1 MGTYNALG
9 SPANYTLGGLRFFF
23 DEIISGV
30 NQGYL
35 YLGNV
40 VTGGLTPTVDN
51 LDHFTAKSGKR
62 LKDRRVVREVGMAFN
77 FTLDEPNAA
86 AMNLFM
92 FGAGISDVA
101 AAPATAVVGM
111 PAIAEFHEGVILP
124 HKGAT
129 TIVVKDTAPVPAT
142 LVLNTDYSVVDVLGY
157 KKVLPISGGALSAGD
172 GFTVDYSYAKPA
184 HRTFKPATRTLRE
197 GRALIQGVSD
207 IGNEFEYEIA
217 YCSLAPS
224 GDFTFNDQD
233 WSQFQF
239 TLEILDN
246 SSVDS
251 TTPFGEIRHHGT
263 GQDI

>member
-1 MGTYNALG
+1 MGTYNPLG
-9 SPANYTLGGLRFFF
+9 SPANYTIGGLRFFF
-23 DEIISGV
+23 DEIVSGV

-40 VTGGLTPTVDN
+40 VTGALAPTVDN

-77 FTLDEPNAA
+77 VTLDEPNAA

-92 FGAGISDVA
+92 FGAGVSDVV
-101 AAPATAVVGM
+101 AAPAVAVTDLPGIV
-111 PAIAEFHEGVILP
+111 EYHEGVIIP

-129 TIVVKDTAPVPAT
+129 AITVTQGVTPA
-142 LVLNTDYSVVDVLGY
+142 VLNTDYTIVDVLGY
-157 KKVLPISGGALSAGD
+157 KKVLPKSGSLVLTAGAVMLI
-172 GFTVDYSYAKPA
+172 DYTYAKPA
-184 HRTFKPATRTLRE
+184 HQTFKPATRTLRE
-197 GRALIQGVSD
+197 GRAMIQGVSD

-217 YCSLAPS
+217 YCSLAPNGEFS
-224 GDFTFNDQD
+224 YNDQD

-246 SSVDS
+246 SSVDVA
-251 TTPFGEIRHHGT
+251 TPFGTIRHHGT

>member
-1 MGTYNALG
+1 MGIHHQLG
-9 SPANYTLGGLRFFF
+9 APENYTIGGLRFFF
-23 DEIISGV
+23 DEIINTV

-62 LKDRRVVREVGMAFN
+62 LKDRRVTREVSMAFN
-77 FTLDEPNAA
+77 FTLDEPNVF

-92 FGAGISDVA
+92 YGAGVSKVA
-101 AAPATAVVGM
+101 AAPATAVAAQPMV
-111 PAIAEFHEGVILP
+111 ANDLEGLILP
-124 HKGAT
+124 QKGAT
-129 TIVVKDTAPVPAT
+129 AIVVTNVTNPGP
-142 LVLNTDYSVVDVLGY
+142 LVLNTDYTVEDILGY
-157 KKVLPISGGALSAGD
+157 KRIKTIT
-172 GFTVDYSYAKPA
+172 TVDVVNGDVLTVAYTYDKPA

-197 GRALIQGVSD
+197 GRALVQGVSD
-207 IGNEFEYEIA
+207 IGNEFEFEISK
-217 YCSLAPS
+217 CSLAPS

-239 TLEILDN
+239 SLEILDN
-246 SSVDS
+246 SSAAP
-251 TTPFGEIRHHGT
+251 TTPFGEFRHHGT

>member
-1 MGTYNALG
+1 MGTYNQLG
-9 SPANYTLGGLRFFF
+9 SPANYTIGGLRFFF
-23 DEIISGV
+23 DEIINGI

-40 VTGGLTPTVDN
+40 VTGALAPTVDN

-62 LKDRRVVREVGMAFN
+62 LKDRRVVREVGMGFN
-77 FTLDEPNAA
+77 LTLDEPNAA

-92 FGAGISDVA
+92 FGAGVSAVA
-101 AAPATAVVGM
+101 AALATAVAAHPMV
-111 PAIAEFHEGVILP
+111 ANDLEGTVLP
-124 HKGAT
+124 HKAPAA
-129 TIVVKDTAPVPAT
+129 IVVTNVTNPGV
-142 LVLNTDYSVVDVLGY
+142 LVLNTDYTVEDVLGY
-157 KKVLPISGGALSAGD
+157 KRIKTIS
-172 GFTVDYSYAKPA
+172 TVDVANGDALTVAYTYDKPA

-217 YCSLAPS
+217 YCSLAPNGEFS
-224 GDFTFNDQD
+224 YNDQD

-246 SSVDS
+246 SAADVA
-251 TTPFGEIRHHGT
+251 TPFGTIRHHGT